1 MGNTRSERKCSVSGC
16 SEKHHAKGYCKRHYD
31 SSRDRKAEHTRYSY
45 GKRGRK
51 RVEKPKVEKPKV
63 QKLKVEKLKVEK
75 PKVEKPP
82 RKPRLAEKRYA
93 ENKELKAARNLA
105 YRARRYGAKSDKIK
119 REDVFEAC
127 KWICQICG
135 KSVDKEIKYPNPLS
149 ASIDHIVPLSKGG
162 THTKDNV
169 QLAHFLCN
177 SRKGARVS

>member
-16 SEKHHAKGYCKRHYD
+16 SEKHHAKGYCKIH
-31 SSRDRKAEHTRYSY
+31 
-45 GKRGRK
+45 
-51 RVEKPKVEKPKV
+51 
-63 QKLKVEKLKVEK
+63 
-75 PKVEKPP
+75 
-82 RKPRLAEKRYA
+82 
-93 ENKELKAARNLA
+93 KELKAAGNLA
-105 YRARRYGAKSDKIK
+105 YRAGRYGAKSDKIK

-149 ASIDHIVPLSKGG
+149 ASIDHMVPLSKSG

-169 QLAHFLCN
+169 QLVHFLCN